1 MGPRFQ
7 RAYRSVQ
14 LPPILLPVILLI
26 LFQLLLL
33 LLDFILNLEVG
44 FSDNVVT
51 LVVIM
56 PYSPQRRLLLL
67 LLLLPLLL
75 VLIPLLK
82 SHLHYCWF
90 LPCYEWSLFK
100 WRSSVSF
107 ARTPNPLACETLRWL
122 LVDIFDTICNW
133 ECYSGT
139 QVDFD
144 ITFERSNFSVYL
156 IRAES
161 QVDL

>member
-33 LLDFILNLEVG
+33 LLLDFILNLEVG

-51 LVVIM
+51 LVIM

-82 SHLHYCWF
+82 SHLYHC
-90 LPCYEWSLFK
+90 
-100 WRSSVSF
+100 
-107 ARTPNPLACETLRWL
+107 
-122 LVDIFDTICNW
+122 
-133 ECYSGT
+133 
-139 QVDFD
+139 
-144 ITFERSNFSVYL
+144 
-156 IRAES
+156 
-161 QVDL
+161 